1 MTILI
6 LGIETFVFIYGD
18 KKRNTLTDLQYTTYM
33 KTAAGTSNV
42 DPAILPP
49 SERAAWF
56 YSIFFYLQVCEWK
69 TFYSSGLNPLYWG
82 GKLQNR
88 QITPVMPDEV

>member
-6 LGIETFVFIYGD
+6 LGTEAFVFIYGN
-18 KKRNTLTDLQYTTYM
+18 KKRNTLTDLQYITYT
-33 KTAAGTSNV
+33 KLVVRTSNI

-56 YSIFFYLQVCEWK
+56 HSLIVYLQVCE
-69 TFYSSGLNPLYWG
+69 
-82 GKLQNR
+82 
-88 QITPVMPDEV
+88 